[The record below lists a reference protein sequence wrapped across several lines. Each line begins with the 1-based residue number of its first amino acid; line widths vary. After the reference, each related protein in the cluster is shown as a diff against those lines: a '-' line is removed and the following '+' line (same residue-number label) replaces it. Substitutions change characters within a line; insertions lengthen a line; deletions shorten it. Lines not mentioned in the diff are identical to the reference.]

1 MIPVP
6 ASTRVW
12 LAAGVTDMRK
22 GFNGLSALAEKVL
35 EGDPFCGHLFVFRG
49 RGGDLVKIIW
59 WDGQG
64 ACLFAK
70 RLERGRFAGQSI
82 RWGLLKK
89 SFQVCAETGRAAFHV
104 MINRNKSTIAAASFL
119 RFMAIAVSK
128 AWIFMFSR
136 PIRTALASPWRVLAV
151 PCAPSTRHR
160 WRV

>member
-35 EGDPFCGHLFVFRG
+35 EEDPFCGHLFVFRG

-70 RLERGRFAGQSI
+70 RLERGRFVRKI
-82 RWGLLKK
+82 
-89 SFQVCAETGRAAFHV
+89 
-104 MINRNKSTIAAASFL
+104 MIAVLGHDDIVAASRQAGFGG
-119 RFMAIAVSK
+119 IAFKPADFEPVGK
-128 AWIFMFSR
+128 F
-136 PIRTALASPWRVLAV
+136 PGL
-151 PCAPSTRHR
+151 
-160 WRV
+160 